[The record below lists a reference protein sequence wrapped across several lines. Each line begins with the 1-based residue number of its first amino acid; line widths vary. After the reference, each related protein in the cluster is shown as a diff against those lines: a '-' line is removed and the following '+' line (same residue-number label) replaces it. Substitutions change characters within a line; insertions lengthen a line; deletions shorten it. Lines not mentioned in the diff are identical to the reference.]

1 MRDFRSNGMEGV
13 SASGMGISEKTY
25 ACHVGLD
32 VHKESIAVAVA
43 EAGRAPAAYCGEI
56 ANRPAAVGELAER
69 LGRAHGG
76 ELIQFSYEAGP
87 CGYEVYRQLT
97 GMGFDCE
104 VVAPSRIPKAPGER
118 IKTDRRDAVK
128 LARLS
133 RGGELTP
140 VWVPDE
146 DREAMRDLVRART
159 SSGPSSRR
167 ASSWARFC
175 CATGVAGRAGA
186 GRGRTTRGWTGSA
199 SSALGRKGRFGNI
212 WTRCGRR
219 ATGWRR

>member
-1 MRDFRSNGMEGV
+1 MRDFRPTEQETVSMEGR
-13 SASGMGISEKTY
+13 GIRPNY
-25 ACHVGLD
+25 AAHVGLD
-32 VHKESIAVAVA
+32 VHKNSIAVAVA
-43 EAGRAPAAYCGEI
+43 PAGREPPVYVGEI
-56 ANRPAAVGELAER
+56 ANRPLAIGKLAEKLAR
-69 LGRAHGG
+69 THGG
-76 ELIQFSYEAGP
+76 EVMLFSYEAGP

-133 RGGELTP
+133 RSGELTP

-146 DREAMRDLVRART
+146 DREAMRDLVRARADFKRAELKARQQL
-159 SSGPSSRR
+159 GAFLLRHGRR
-167 ASSWARFC
+167 WS
-175 CATGVAGRAGA
+175 
-186 GRGRTTRGWTGSA
+186 RGRTTRGWTGSA

-212 WTRCGRR
+212 WTRRGRR